1 MAAGLAN
8 TRPPH
13 TRNTR
18 PMRRRYASTGSRSS
32 RTSRS
37 GCGTA
42 GSVHPAIGPHIPGR
56 ALAARACALYA
67 RGMERIVHVCNGDS
81 TDDSLSLADLPGEIR
96 VWADALDQGPVLPVS
111 DDEHWRLRGEFW
123 AARGFP
129 GGAERLAEWD
139 RGVDEAA
146 AAEELILWFE
156 HDLFDQLALIRLLA
170 RLARRGLPQQLTIVS
185 IDRHPEIP
193 NFLGLGELKPEQLA
207 ELWPRRT
214 PLSRDAI
221 DEAITAWI
229 AVTAA
234 DPRALP
240 FLTRR
245 IKAMPFLAGALERQL
260 EELPDPQS
268 GLSRTERQLLAA
280 IARGVASAGEL
291 MSTVQAIDPR
301 YPITDRHLLATLQT
315 LGRCGLIEGGVQVSV
330 TALGRQ
336 ALAGAIDRVHEAG
349 IDDWRGGVR
358 LAGRGPVWRWDGQ
371 QRKLIER

>member
-1 MAAGLAN
+1 
-8 TRPPH
+8 
-13 TRNTR
+13 
-18 PMRRRYASTGSRSS
+18 
-32 RTSRS
+32 
-37 GCGTA
+37 
-42 GSVHPAIGPHIPGR
+42 
-56 ALAARACALYA
+56 
-67 RGMERIVHVCNGDS
+67 MERIVHVCNGD
-81 TDDSLSLADLPGEIR
+81 TTADTLSLADLPGEIR
-96 VWADALDQGPVLPVS
+96 VWADSLDQGPVLPVS
-111 DDEHWRLRGEFW
+111 DEEHWKVRGAFHASRGAKGGTEQL
-123 AARGFP
+123 AA
-129 GGAERLAEWD
+129 WD

-146 AAEELILWFE
+146 TAEELILWFE

-185 IDRHPEIP
+185 IDRHPEVP
-193 NFLGLGELKPEQLA
+193 NFLGLGQLKPEQLA

-280 IARGVASAGEL
+280 VARGVATAAEL
-291 MSTVQAIDPR
+291 MPAVQAIDPR
-301 YPITDRHLLATLQT
+301 YPITDALLVATLQT
-315 LGRCGLIEGGVQVSV
+315 LARCGFVEGDTAALASARVAV
-330 TALGRQ
+330 TPLGRQ
-336 ALAGAIDRVHEAG
+336 ALAGAIDRVKEVG

-358 LAGRGPVWRWDGQ
+358 LSGRGPVWRWDSA
-371 QRKLIER
+371 QRKLFER